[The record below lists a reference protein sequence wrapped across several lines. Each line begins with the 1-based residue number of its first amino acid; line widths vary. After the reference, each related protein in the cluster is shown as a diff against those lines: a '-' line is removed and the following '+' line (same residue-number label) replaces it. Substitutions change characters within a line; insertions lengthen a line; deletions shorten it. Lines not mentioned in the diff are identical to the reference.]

1 MDTQRI
7 YERIVMNDYFK
18 KMKCLRNQWKDS
30 TDRKFARIP
39 SLVDI
44 GGEDYAQYDPIIK
57 TGHALVIDMI
67 NAVIQALLEE
77 YNIPVTYYDLSK
89 GVSDAYFFDG
99 EKEVQVEHSQ
109 VRQKKRILA
118 FSRND
123 ENTDL
128 LYIFKEFGIEKRVP
142 KNILAALSQS
152 AKLNMYCYI
161 SYVENEAFSEVLNH
175 NDNEKDPTRG
185 TGIYSLK
192 QFFIDFFGQNE
203 YNVFKSYTKKF
214 EASVNEYFGFVLL
227 RTLKPNAILNFK
239 KQCWNELQKINAS
252 RISELNRLSDSQR
265 TIIEKHFFNERNCD
279 IVLGKS
285 DFAQSYMTAEWLY
298 LSLPNAGKIDLTAI
312 AMGYFKSIEQLLFCF
327 VSLHTFEK
335 DGYPRKIYVNGI
347 GLDDVT
353 DALIKDEEKTKLI
366 TLGGLTGFFGQYY
379 SDTGRHIPRNQD
391 LLASGINSQTHDF
404 IIETLNSIT
413 PLRNGYFHKDNL
425 ENSDVVNK
433 ARTTA
438 QLIFYLIL
446 GAYTLSENDKE
457 ELKIIR
463 RNKQNDFY
471 KLCSY
476 INNKYYDSKM
486 LEIPIIYKYKD
497 SDPYEFVLPYYDDS
511 IEYDEYGEA
520 VFSGLYFKQ
529 FGKNGK
535 VFKLT
540 QETVP
545 AELWEGTLVISESI
559 PISIQPSGPQL
570 QLFKNGAFLASVK

>member
-1 MDTQRI
+1 MDTSRI
-7 YERIVMNDYFK
+7 YEKNMMNDYFK

-30 TDRKFARIP
+30 TDKKFQRIP

-44 GGEDYAQYDPIIK
+44 GGEDYAQYDSIIK
-57 TGHALVIDMI
+57 TGHDLVIEMI

-77 YNIPVTYYDLSK
+77 YNIPVTYYDLVT
-89 GVSDAYFFDG
+89 GISDAYCFDI
-99 EKEVQVEHSQ
+99 ENNTQIEHSKM
-109 VRQKKRILA
+109 RKKRKILA

-128 LYIFKEFGIEKRVP
+128 LYVFKEFGIDKRVP

-152 AKLNMYCYI
+152 AKLNMFCYI
-161 SYVENEAFSEVLNH
+161 SYVENDAFSEVLNH

-192 QFFIDFFGQNE
+192 QFFIDFFDQDE
-203 YNVFKSYTKKF
+203 YSVFKSYTKKF
-214 EASVNEYFGFVLL
+214 EDSVNEYFGFVLL

-239 KQCWNELQKINAS
+239 KQCWNELQKINVS
-252 RISELNRLSDSQR
+252 RISELSRLSDSQR

-312 AMGYFKSIEQLLFCF
+312 AMGYFKSIEQFLFRF
-327 VSLHTFEK
+327 ISLHTFEA
-335 DGYPRKIYVNGI
+335 DGCSRKINVNGT
-347 GLDDVT
+347 GLVDLTNTIIEDR
-353 DALIKDEEKTKLI
+353 EKTKFI
-366 TLGGLTGFFGQYY
+366 TLSGLTGFFGQYY

-391 LLASGINSQTHDF
+391 LLASGIDSQTHDF

-425 ENSDVVNK
+425 ESSDVVNK
-433 ARTTA
+433 ARSTA

-457 ELKIIR
+457 KLKIIR
-463 RNKQNDFY
+463 RNEQNDFY

-476 INNKYYDSKM
+476 INHKYYESKM
-486 LEIPIIYKYKD
+486 LEIPIIYKSQD

-520 VFSGLYFKQ
+520 IFSGLYFTQ
-529 FGKNGK
+529 LGKNGR

-545 AELWEGTLVISESI
+545 AELWEGTLVVSESI
-559 PISIQPSGPQL
+559 PITLQPSGPKIP
-570 QLFKNGAFLASVK
+570 LFKDGTFLASVN